1 MILLQEYKLI
11 LIFRNADFQQSLKSM
26 IDKAVDQR
34 FATAKKDADK
44 KFEAI
49 DKKFESQE
57 KGTTEIKDMLKL
69 LLEKQDSAISQQK
82 SRPSEKQRDEPSSS
96 QSSRTLRSSA
106 EKQNR
111 SESSSHR
118 SKRSRSPSPSTSN
131 KKQRT
136 RKRKD
141 DRVPRK
147 VSAEDNLREQQN
159 FRDDFTSEVTSIPK
173 WLSLAGEDCEVNPVA
188 YIAARFG
195 YIHEECRAYARSK
208 DERGQKY
215 RSWRNAFHQESRSQ
229 IRSYDEKAGKKYYS
243 LTRLGKKPRV
253 EHIVPWFVRQKNRP
267 VAQIHP
273 DTDAKNLL
281 VWHTHL
287 DFLDNFFY
295 DIGGKIFY
303 L

>member
-1 MILLQEYKLI
+1 MINE
-11 LIFRNADFQQSLKSM
+11 
-26 IDKAVDQR
+26 AVDKR
-34 FATAKKDADK
+34 FAEAKKDSDK
-44 KFEAI
+44 KFEDI
-49 DKKFESQE
+49 DKKFNSQE
-57 KGTTEIKDMLKL
+57 KDATEIKDMLKL
-69 LLEKQDSAISQQK
+69 LLAKHDSATTQQK
-82 SRPSEKQRDEPSSS
+82 PRSSDKSRDEPSSS
-96 QSSRTLRSSA
+96 QSSRTLRSST
-106 EKQNR
+106 EKQSR

-173 WLSLAGEDCEVNPVA
+173 WLSMAGEDCEINPVA

-215 RSWRNAFHQESRSQ
+215 RTWRNAFHQESRSQ
-229 IRSYDEKAGKKYYS
+229 IRSYDEKAGKTYYS
-243 LTRLGKKPRV
+243 MVRLGKRPRV
-253 EHIVPWFVRQKNRP
+253 EHIVPWFNRQKNRP

-273 DTDAKNLL
+273 DTDAKNLQ

-287 DFLDNFFY
+287 GFLDNFFS
-295 DIGGKIFY
+295 DIGGKLLY
-303 L
+303 